1 VPALKLHIL
10 IATACGGAV
19 GASCRYLISVF
30 TAKYFHLAGIPLG
43 TLIANVVGAFLMGVL
58 MGLFQQHTEVDDFWR
73 PLLVTGFLGALTT
86 FSSFSFEVLQLLER
100 GQIVHAASYVLVSAV
115 LCVAMVWFGMQ
126 VV

>member
-1 VPALKLHIL
+1 VPALNLHIL
-10 IATACGGAV
+10 IAIACGGAV

-30 TAKYFHLAGIPLG
+30 TAKHFQLADIPLG
-43 TLIANVVGAFLMGVL
+43 TLIANVIGAFLMGVL
-58 MGLFQQHTEVDDFWR
+58 MGLFEQRAEINDFWR

-100 GQIVHAASYVLVSAV
+100 GQIVYAVSYVLVSAV